1 MGYSEGDQINENAF
15 RKTNPNGRKIMKKPN
30 EPKTMNFHTEN
41 KGRINM
47 KWKLQNEPNA
57 TWPKRPRFGSFPP
70 AAGRPHS
77 GFWLRTSD
85 FILKMTKRTHFK
97 NC

>member
-1 MGYSEGDQINENAF
+1 LRNEPKNLNAV
-15 RKTNPNGRKIMKKPN
+15 RYPLNAILPN
-30 EPKTMNFHTEN
+30 EPKPMNFHTEN
-41 KGRINM
+41 KDRISI

-57 TWPKRPRFGSFPP
+57 AWPKRLRFGSFTP

-85 FILKMTKRTHFK
+85 FILKMTKRTQFE
-97 NC
+97 NRQLII